1 MTLLE
6 AVEAGYHSRGK
17 RAFHQKIVLI
27 ALAVVIALSAIQFFG
42 LGAKTKPR
50 ELVDFDAYYIAG
62 QLARQ
67 GEIEKAYHFRSM
79 AEVQRSQYFP
89 WTYPPPFDLFV
100 ALLACFSCGLAYSL
114 FISGSLAAYFLT
126 LRRIASESYVPVLL
140 IIFPVLIINIRSG
153 QNGFL
158 TGALIGIACLYL
170 RKGSALAGVPLGLMI
185 IKPHLA
191 IAFAIYAFANRRWK
205 TVAVALATAS
215 ASALAATLILGTG
228 VWAAFFHGVHEA
240 SIFLERGFYPLSRM
254 VSFYSVVRSFGLPAS
269 LAMISQVIVAL
280 VALALVVIANYRFS
294 VQQAL
299 GLTAIASLLVSP
311 YAYDYDLTIMGVGL
325 TLLLP
330 EFVRFGS
337 KSERA
342 SLYALSFFACSFG
355 LAATF
360 AMGSAA
366 WVNMSRGDPSISLA
380 GLALLAVF
388 CLSWRLVQRSEK
400 SSANAQDAP
409 LTITEVD
416 APSARK
422 LPTLAIPATS
432 MPRPATALGRRD

>member
-79 AEVQRSQYFP
+79 AEVQSSVAGSQAFLP
-89 WTYPPPFDLFV
+89 WTYPPPFDLIV
-100 ALLACFSCGLAYSL
+100 ALLAFFSCGLAYSL

-126 LRRIASESYVPVLL
+126 LRLIASESYVPIL
-140 IIFPVLIINIRSG
+140 IITFPALIINIRCG
-153 QNGFL
+153 QNGFV
-158 TGALIGIACLYL
+158 TGALIGLTCLYL

-191 IAFAIYAFANRRWK
+191 IALAIYTIANRRW
-205 TVAVALATAS
+205 TTAAIALATAS
-215 ASALAATLILGTG
+215 VSALAATVILGTG
-228 VWAAFFHGVHEA
+228 VWAAFFHGVKEA
-240 SIFLERGFYPLSRM
+240 SIFLERGFFPLFRM

-269 LAMISQVIVAL
+269 WAMIGQLIVASTAL
-280 VALALVVIANYRFS
+280 VLVVIASYRFS

-299 GLTAIASLLVSP
+299 GLTAITSLLVSP
-311 YAYDYDLTIMGVGL
+311 YAYDYDLPIMGVGL
-325 TLLLP
+325 ALLLP
-330 EFVRFGS
+330 DIVRFGS
-337 KSERA
+337 AFERG
-342 SLYALSFFACSFG
+342 SLYALCFFACSFG
-355 LAATF
+355 LAVTF
-360 AMGSAA
+360 VFGSQL
-366 WVNMSRGDPSISLA
+366 SIKAPGEDMPVSLA

-388 CLSWRLVQRSEK
+388 GLSWRLVQRSHE
-400 SSANAQDAP
+400 SSAAARNLPITIVEADP
-409 LTITEVD
+409 L
-416 APSARK
+416 
-422 LPTLAIPATS
+422 PAS
-432 MPRPATALGRRD
+432 

>member
-6 AVEAGYHSRGK
+6 AIEAGYHSRGK

-79 AEVQRSQYFP
+79 AEVQSSVAGSQAFLP
-89 WTYPPPFDLFV
+89 WTYPPPFDLIV
-100 ALLACFSCGLAYSL
+100 AALACFSCGLAYSL

-126 LRRIASESYVPVLL
+126 LRRIASESYVPIL
-140 IIFPVLIINIRSG
+140 IITFPALIINIRCG

-158 TGALIGIACLYL
+158 TGALVGLTCLYL

-185 IKPHLA
+185 IKPHLS
-191 IAFAIYAFANRRWK
+191 IALAVYVIANRRWK
-205 TVAVALATAS
+205 VVAIALTTAS

-228 VWAAFFHGVHEA
+228 VWGAFFHGMREA
-240 SIFLERGFYPLSRM
+240 SVFLEHRFYPLFRM

-269 LAMISQVIVAL
+269 WAMIGQVIVAAGAL
-280 VALALVVIANYRFS
+280 VLVVIASCRFS

-311 YAYDYDLTIMGVGL
+311 YAYDYDLPIMGVGL
-325 TLLLP
+325 ALLLP
-330 EFVRFGS
+330 DFVRFGS

-360 AMGSAA
+360 VLGSQASTK
-366 WVNMSRGDPSISLA
+366 MPGEDISISVA
-380 GLALLAVF
+380 GFALLAVF
-388 CLSWRLVQRSEK
+388 GLSWRLVQRSQE
-400 SSANAQDAP
+400 SSAAAQNLPMTIVEADP
-409 LTITEVD
+409 L
-416 APSARK
+416 
-422 LPTLAIPATS
+422 PAS
-432 MPRPATALGRRD
+432 